1 MFQVFRR
8 YFAEKMTPL
17 TRYMHYSILFLVL
30 FQILISNFIDV
41 SDDGVIGQSSIEYY
55 STWSHIIVGLYLT
68 LVAIAFAIN
77 ELIKRGFTYF
87 YPYLSGDIAQLL
99 LDIKTLMSFKL
110 PDSSPKG
117 LMAIIQGLG
126 IGALL
131 LVTSS
136 GAVWYGLWLFD
147 LALLETVKDIHELLT
162 GLIEAYV
169 VGHGGMGLLHIFL
182 AYQEQKEQDQLSNG

>member
-30 FQILISNFIDV
+30 FQILISNFMDV
-41 SDDGVIGQSSIEYY
+41 SYDGVIGQNMVEYY
-55 STWSHIIVGLYLT
+55 STWLHIILGLYLT
-68 LVAIAFAIN
+68 IIAIIFAIN
-77 ELIKRGFTYF
+77 ELIKHGFTYF
-87 YPYLSGDIAQLL
+87 YPYLSGDIAQLTA
-99 LDIKTLMSFKL
+99 DIKSLMLFKF
-110 PDSSPKG
+110 PDLLPKG

-131 LVTSS
+131 LVTLS
-136 GAVWYGLWLFD
+136 GAVWYALWFYD
-147 LALLETVKDIHELLT
+147 LALLKTVKDIHELLT

-169 VGHGGMGLLHIFL
+169 VGHGGMGLIHIFL
-182 AYQEQKEQDQLSNG
+182 AYQEQKEQDQFSKG